1 MTQLAFD
8 LTTYPPNPAHY
19 GSELWWTYEIIKA
32 RGEACKY
39 DFKNNPDK
47 KIDEYRTRVAKL
59 KHMMPAGWTIHHRRQ
74 HGSKYVFYS
83 IGRE

>member
-1 MTQLAFD
+1 MQLALSFD
-8 LTTYPPNPAHY
+8 YPPNPAAY
-19 GSELWWTYEIIKA
+19 GTEAWWVYELLTA
-32 RGEACKY
+32 RGEACGK
-39 DFKNNPDK
+39 DFEDNPDRRVR
-47 KIDEYRTRVAKL
+47 EYRSRVAKL